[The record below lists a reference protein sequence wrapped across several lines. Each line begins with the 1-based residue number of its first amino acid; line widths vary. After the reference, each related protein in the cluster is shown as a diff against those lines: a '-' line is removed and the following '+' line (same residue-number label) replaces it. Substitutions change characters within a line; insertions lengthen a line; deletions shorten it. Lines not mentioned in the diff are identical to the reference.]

1 MKRSGAEIMN
11 RKDIAVI
18 GLGNMGVSV
27 LCAALDKGLSGIG
40 IDTDSAKTSELAAG
54 RTIVP
59 ERDADTILASALSE
73 GRLEIGHSAAAAAS
87 ARLVFIG
94 VQTPAKGQ
102 DCDYTVLKIVLG
114 ELAKTAPLGQ
124 VIVIGSTVFPG
135 AMAAEILPVLAS
147 RPDLDVVYEPV
158 FLRAGFGI
166 RDYQQPGKLVAGVK
180 DPARPNPVL
189 QDLFARVVDETP
201 RYVQYSEA
209 EWIKMVHNAWM
220 CMKISF
226 ANEIGALCADWGTD
240 GAAVINIAF
249 GEGPRGRLL
258 TLSHMLPG
266 APYSGPCLPKD
277 AQILGGLLEQS
288 SNRAWFQN
296 GVCTALRTS
305 NEHQRES
312 LVTRWLDGARGSK
325 APLGVIGVAFR
336 PEFNEVRSSLA
347 LDFFLAARANGHQ
360 VLAYDPS
367 FEGISK
373 PDYELAARQDRL
385 VESLYESVVHPI
397 EKVWAESSAVV
408 INRKLTPNELH
419 RIALVGTQPACIVDL
434 YDNNIESA
442 PVKSGT
448 VASPHLRTFAPSR
461 EQAAAR
467 LSA

>member
-1 MKRSGAEIMN
+1 MKRTAEQNSM
-11 RKDIAVI
+11 KDIAVI

-40 IDTDSAKTSELAAG
+40 IDTDRAKTGELAAG
-54 RTIVP
+54 RTVVP
-59 ERDADTILASALSE
+59 ERDADTILAAALNE
-73 GRLEIGHSAAAAAS
+73 GRLQIGQSAAAAAC

-102 DCDYTVLKIVLG
+102 NCDYTVLKIVLA
-114 ELAKTAPLGQ
+114 ELAKTAPFGQ

-135 AMAAEILPVLAS
+135 AMKSEILPILAS
-147 RPDLDVVYEPV
+147 RPDLELVYEPV

-166 RDYQQPGKLVAGVK
+166 RDYQQPGKLVAGI
-180 DPARPNPVL
+180 RNPQQPHALL
-189 QDLFARVVDETP
+189 QELFARVVDETP
-201 RYVQYSEA
+201 RYVSYQEA

-220 CMKISF
+220 CVKISF

-240 GAAVINIAF
+240 GASVINIAF

-277 AQILGGLLEQS
+277 AQILGGLLAAS
-288 SNRAWFQN
+288 SNREWFQS

-305 NEHQRES
+305 NEHQRET
-312 LVTRWLDGARGSK
+312 LVTRWLDGARGSRK
-325 APLGVIGVAFR
+325 PLGVIGVAFR

-347 LDFFLAARANGHQ
+347 LDFFLAARASGQQ
-360 VLAYDPS
+360 VLAYDPA

-373 PDYELAARQDRL
+373 PAYELAARQDQL

-397 EKVWAESSAVV
+397 EKVWAESSSVV
-408 INRKLTPNELH
+408 INRKLTANELH
-419 RIALVGTQPACIVDL
+419 RIALVGTQPSCIVDL
-434 YDNNIESA
+434 YDNH
-442 PVKSGT
+442 
-448 VASPHLRTFAPSR
+448 VAV
-461 EQAAAR
+461 AAAR
-467 LSA
+467 NVGAAPSHHLTPAPSHQVAVGF

>member
-1 MKRSGAEIMN
+1 MK
-11 RKDIAVI
+11 DLAVI

-40 IDTDSAKTSELAAG
+40 IDTDPAKTSELAAG

-59 ERDADTILASALSE
+59 ERDADTILATSISE
-73 GRLEIGHSAAAAAS
+73 GRLEIGTSAADAAS
-87 ARLVFIG
+87 ARMVFIG

-102 DCDYTVLKIVLG
+102 ECDYTVLKIVLAQ
-114 ELAKTAPLGQ
+114 LAKTAPLGQ

-135 AMAAEILPVLAS
+135 AMASQILPVLAA
-147 RPDLDVVYEPV
+147 RPDLALVYEPV

-166 RDYQQPGKLVAGVK
+166 RDYQQPGKLVAGVR
-180 DPARPNPVL
+180 DPQRPHALL
-189 QDLFARVVDETP
+189 QELFAKVVDETP
-201 RYVQYSEA
+201 RYVSYDEA

-220 CMKISF
+220 CVKISF

-277 AQILGGLLEQS
+277 AQILGGLLEAS
-288 SNRAWFQN
+288 SNRQWFQS

-305 NEHQRES
+305 NEPQRET
-312 LVTRWLDGARGSK
+312 LVTRWLDGARGSRK
-325 APLGVIGVAFR
+325 PLGVIGVAFR

-347 LDFFLAARANGHQ
+347 LDFFLAARATGQQ
-360 VLAYDPS
+360 VLAYDPA

-373 PDYELAARQDRL
+373 PAFELAARQDQL
-385 VESLYESVVHPI
+385 VASLYESVVHPI
-397 EKVWAESSAVV
+397 EKVWAESAAVV
-408 INRKLTPNELH
+408 INRTLTPNELH

-434 YDNNIESA
+434 YDNKIA
-442 PVKSGT
+442 PAEAKSI
-448 VASPHLRTFAPSR
+448 APSHRRTFAPSH
-461 EQAAAR
+461 EPGVPQAAR
-467 LSA
+467 LTA

>member
-1 MKRSGAEIMN
+1 MS
-11 RKDIAVI
+11 RKDVAVI

-40 IDTDSAKTSELAAG
+40 IDTDFAKTSELAAG

-73 GRLEIGHSAAAAAS
+73 GRLEIGHRAADAAS

-94 VQTPAKGQ
+94 VQTPAKGR
-102 DCDYTVLKIVLG
+102 DCDYTVLKIVLS

-135 AMAAEILPVLAS
+135 AMASEILPVLAS
-147 RPDLDVVYEPV
+147 RPDLDLVYEPV

-189 QDLFARVVDETP
+189 QDLFARVVDDTP
-201 RYVQYSEA
+201 RYVQYGEA

-240 GAAVINIAF
+240 GAAVLNIAF

-288 SNRAWFQN
+288 SNREWFQS

-305 NEHQRES
+305 NEPQRES
-312 LVTRWLDGARGSK
+312 LVTKWLAGARGSRR
-325 APLGVIGVAFR
+325 PLGVIGVAFR

-347 LDFFLAARANGHQ
+347 LDFFLAARATGRQ
-360 VLAYDPS
+360 VLAYDPA

-373 PDYELAARQDRL
+373 PAYELAARQDQL

-397 EKVWAESSAVV
+397 ETVWAESSAVV

-434 YDNNIESA
+434 YDNNIALATAKSA
-442 PVKSGT
+442 APS
-448 VASPHLRTFAPSR
+448 HLRAIAPSHHS
-461 EQAAAR
+461 QAAR
-467 LSA
+467 LTA

>member
-1 MKRSGAEIMN
+1 MK
-11 RKDIAVI
+11 DVAVI

-40 IDTDSAKTSELAAG
+40 IDTDRAKTSELAAG

-59 ERDADTILASALSE
+59 ERDADTILTRALAE
-73 GRLEIGHSAAAAAS
+73 GRLEIGHSAADAAS

-114 ELAKTAPLGQ
+114 QLAKSAPQGQ

-135 AMAAEILPVLAS
+135 AMKAEILPILAS
-147 RPDLDVVYEPV
+147 RPDLDLVYEPV

-166 RDYQQPGKLVAGVK
+166 RDYQQPGKLIAGVSN
-180 DPARPNPVL
+180 PARPNPLLV
-189 QDLFARVVDETP
+189 DLFARVVDEKP
-201 RYVQYSEA
+201 QYVKYDEA

-226 ANEIGALCADWGTD
+226 ANEIGALCSDWGTD
-240 GAAVINIAF
+240 GASVLSIAF

-288 SNRAWFQN
+288 SNRAWFAS

-305 NEHQRES
+305 NEYQRS
-312 LVTRWLDGARGSK
+312 QFVRRWLEGANGSSK
-325 APLGVIGVAFR
+325 PLGVIGVAFR
-336 PEFNEVRSSLA
+336 PEFNEVRCSLA
-347 LDFFLAARANGHQ
+347 LDFFEAAQATGQ
-360 VLAYDPS
+360 TVLAYDPA

-373 PDYELAARQDRL
+373 PDYELAARQDAF
-385 VESLYESVVHPI
+385 VESLYESVRHPI
-397 EKVWAESSAVV
+397 EKVWGESSAIV
-408 INRKLTPNELH
+408 INRKLTPDELR
-419 RIALVGTQPACIVDL
+419 RIASVGRRPACVVDL
-434 YDNNIESA
+434 YDNAEA
-442 PVKSGT
+442 LAMVP
-448 VASPHLRTFAPSR
+448 
-461 EQAAAR
+461 AAAVPQ
-467 LSA
+467 LVAVGA